1 MESKQLVFHQN
12 EELSMDK
19 TNIINNT
26 RDHQL
31 FKKGQKKAINIK
43 ISFSK
48 FHLFQRYFGI
58 VSLVHCLDLMS
69 KRWSSIA
76 ISETSFRAYGNAKS
90 HEMGVKSTVP
100 SL

>member
-31 FKKGQKKAINIK
+31 FKKGQEKAINIK
-43 ISFSK
+43 ISLTNS
-48 FHLFQRYFGI
+48 YFI
-58 VSLVHCLDLMS
+58 CFKD
-69 KRWSSIA
+69 
-76 ISETSFRAYGNAKS
+76 ISEL
-90 HEMGVKSTVP
+90 

>member
-31 FKKGQKKAINIK
+31 LKKG
-43 ISFSK
+43 
-48 FHLFQRYFGI
+48 R
-58 VSLVHCLDLMS
+58 
-69 KRWSSIA
+69 KRQ
-76 ISETSFRAYGNAKS
+76 
-90 HEMGVKSTVP
+90 
-100 SL
+100 